1 MIPAVRA
8 LLRACLVLPTISP
21 AALALDQA
29 ELQSVIDQCAACHGV
44 DGIAKDVEVP
54 DLAGQH
60 DAYLFNQLQHFKSGR
75 RPHKEMRYMSRHLTD
90 EEMLAISQYYSKMA
104 R

>member
-1 MIPAVRA
+1 MVRILLLAGAIALCTTTPAD
-8 LLRACLVLPTISP
+8 
-21 AALALDQA
+21 ALDDREFA
-29 ELQSVIDQCAACHGV
+29 KLIEQCAACHGV

-60 DAYLFNQLQHFKSGR
+60 DVYLFNQLQHFKSGR
-75 RPHKEMRYMSRHLTD
+75 RPHKEMRYMSRHLS
-90 EEMLAISQYYSKMA
+90 EPEMMAIAQYYANMK